1 MAVGGASLKL
11 RIFPNFLG
19 EFSRTRLASGQ
30 LGERAFPDAVDFG
43 RCHHVERKR
52 WLGREGKHLMSAEE
66 DKRLA
71 LTVIEAL
78 NARDLSR
85 WSPKLADDYAGEYP
99 GVPVLNK
106 TQSIGYNQRFVTA
119 FPDLRFDVHRVLA
132 QGDQVFAH
140 WTVSGT
146 QTERLATVTGR
157 TIPPTRRRATVS
169 GVLLTEVRDGEI
181 VREYW
186 YWDQLSLLDQ
196 LGIME
201 HPGLFL
207 SHEGF

>member
-1 MAVGGASLKL
+1 
-11 RIFPNFLG
+11 
-19 EFSRTRLASGQ
+19 
-30 LGERAFPDAVDFG
+30 
-43 RCHHVERKR
+43 
-52 WLGREGKHLMSAEE
+52 MSAQENEE
-66 DKRLA
+66 LA

-78 NARDLSR
+78 NTRDLSW
-85 WSPKLADDYAGEYP
+85 WSQNLSDPYVAEYP

-106 TQSIGYNQRFVTA
+106 TQSIGYNKRFVIA
-119 FPDLRFDVHRVLA
+119 FPDTNFEVNSVVA
-132 QGDQVFAH
+132 QGDQVFTH

-146 QTERLATVTGR
+146 HAERLATVTGR

-169 GVLLTEVRDGEI
+169 GVLLTEVRDGKI
-181 VREYW
+181 VREGW

-207 SHEGF
+207 THEGF

>member
-1 MAVGGASLKL
+1 
-11 RIFPNFLG
+11 
-19 EFSRTRLASGQ
+19 
-30 LGERAFPDAVDFG
+30 
-43 RCHHVERKR
+43 
-52 WLGREGKHLMSAEE
+52 MSAEE
-66 DKRLA
+66 ENKRLA
-71 LTVIEAL
+71 LIVIEAL
-78 NARDLSR
+78 NARDLEP
-85 WSPKLADDYAGEYP
+85 WSQKLSEEYAAEYP

-106 TQSIGYNQRFVTA
+106 TQSLGYNRRFVIA
-119 FPDLRFDVHRVLA
+119 FPDTHFQVHSVVA
-132 QGDQVFAH
+132 QGDQVFIH

-169 GVLLTEVRDGEI
+169 GVLLTQVRDGEI
-181 VREYW
+181 VREGW

-207 SHEGF
+207 THEGF

>member
-1 MAVGGASLKL
+1 
-11 RIFPNFLG
+11 
-19 EFSRTRLASGQ
+19 
-30 LGERAFPDAVDFG
+30 
-43 RCHHVERKR
+43 
-52 WLGREGKHLMSAEE
+52 MSAQENEE
-66 DKRLA
+66 LA

-78 NARDLSR
+78 NTRDLSW
-85 WSPKLADDYAGEYP
+85 WSQNLSDPYVAEYP

-106 TQSIGYNQRFVTA
+106 TQSIGYNKRFVIA
-119 FPDLRFDVHRVLA
+119 FPDSHFEVNSVVA
-132 QGDQVFAH
+132 QGDQVFTH

-146 QTERLATVTGR
+146 HAERLATVTGR

-169 GVLLTEVRDGEI
+169 GVLLTEVRDGKI
-181 VREYW
+181 VREGW

-207 SHEGF
+207 THEGF

>member
-1 MAVGGASLKL
+1 M
-11 RIFPNFLG
+11 
-19 EFSRTRLASGQ
+19 LAQ
-30 LGERAFPDAVDFG
+30 EI
-43 RCHHVERKR
+43 
-52 WLGREGKHLMSAEE
+52 EE
-66 DKRLA
+66 LA

-78 NARDLSR
+78 NTRDLSW
-85 WSPKLADDYAGEYP
+85 WSQNLADDYVAEYP

-106 TQSIGYNQRFVTA
+106 TQSIGYNKRFVIA
-119 FPDLRFDVHRVLA
+119 FPDTRFEVNSDVA
-132 QGDQVFAH
+132 QGDQVFTH

-146 QTERLATVTGR
+146 HAERLATVTGR
-157 TIPPTRRRATVS
+157 TIPPTRRRVTVS

-181 VREYW
+181 VREGW

-207 SHEGF
+207 NHEGF